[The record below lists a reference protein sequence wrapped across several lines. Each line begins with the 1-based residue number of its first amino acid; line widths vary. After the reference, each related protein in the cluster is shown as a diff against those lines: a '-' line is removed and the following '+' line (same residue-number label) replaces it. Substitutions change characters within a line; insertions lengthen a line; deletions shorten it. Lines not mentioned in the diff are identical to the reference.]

1 MRRGCYE
8 KEAMRIF
15 GKFLSYFQSQEINR
29 QSSKTNPSRRLLIW
43 AGKTNSGIIIK
54 HNTKKILKSW
64 KICEKILK
72 VENYIW
78 EVCKK
83 TNRGFRRRGQRE
95 DRGRHRLLTK
105 ISLS

>member
-43 AGKTNSGIIIK
+43 GGKTNSGIII
-54 HNTKKILKSW
+54 NTIQKREKSW